1 MAPPFRCRA
10 RLRGIGLADAFS
22 FAKIFAWGVA
32 TTRRIG
38 GGANS
43 QGKRVRN
50 SARLIVESVGVAVVG
65 VLFGAALADDFPLVG
80 NYTQNVACK
89 GDGSDQAI
97 AKVTILPQ
105 EIISN
110 VGVCT
115 ILDKKTNGSSISAHV
130 ECKFAGGPL
139 IGDITF
145 TPRPDNTIE
154 FIDRDMT
161 YKAVLYRCPQ

>member
-1 MAPPFRCRA
+1 
-10 RLRGIGLADAFS
+10 
-22 FAKIFAWGVA
+22 
-32 TTRRIG
+32 
-38 GGANS
+38 
-43 QGKRVRN
+43 VRN
-50 SARLIVESVGVAVVG
+50 SVRLIVGSIAVVLSG
-65 VLFGAALADDFPLVG
+65 GLFGAVSADDFALVG

-89 GDGSDQAI
+89 GDGSDQPS
-97 AKVTILPQ
+97 AKVTISPQ
-105 EIISN
+105 EIVSN

-115 ILDKKTNGSSISAHV
+115 ILDKKTNGPSISAHV

-145 TPRPDNTIE
+145 TPRPDHTIE

>member
-1 MAPPFRCRA
+1 
-10 RLRGIGLADAFS
+10 
-22 FAKIFAWGVA
+22 
-32 TTRRIG
+32 
-38 GGANS
+38 
-43 QGKRVRN
+43 VRN
-50 SARLIVESVGVAVVG
+50 SVRLIVVSIAVTVSA
-65 VLFGAALADDFPLVG
+65 VLCGAVSADDFPLVG

-89 GDGSDQAI
+89 GDGSDQPS
-97 AKVTILPQ
+97 AKVTISPK
-105 EIISN
+105 EIVSN

-115 ILDKKTNGSSISAHV
+115 ILDKKTNGPSISAHV

-161 YKAVLYRCPQ
+161 YKAVLHRCPQ

>member
-1 MAPPFRCRA
+1 MRHFGC
-10 RLRGIGLADAFS
+10 LAVRS
-22 FAKIFAWGVA
+22 ITVA
-32 TTRRIG
+32 
-38 GGANS
+38 
-43 QGKRVRN
+43 
-50 SARLIVESVGVAVVG
+50 LC
-65 VLFGAALADDFPLVG
+65 AALAGEAFADDFPLVG

-89 GDGSDQAI
+89 GDGSDQPS
-97 AKVTILPQ
+97 AKVTISPQ
-105 EIISN
+105 EIVSN

-115 ILDKKTNGSSISAHV
+115 ILDRKANGRSISAHV

>member
-1 MAPPFRCRA
+1 
-10 RLRGIGLADAFS
+10 
-22 FAKIFAWGVA
+22 VQ
-32 TTRRIG
+32 
-38 GGANS
+38 NS
-43 QGKRVRN
+43 V
-50 SARLIVESVGVAVVG
+50 RLIVGSIAVVLSG
-65 VLFGAALADDFPLVG
+65 GLFSAVSADDFSLIG

-89 GDGSDQAI
+89 GDGSDQPS
-97 AKVTILPQ
+97 AKVTISPQ
-105 EIISN
+105 EIVSN

-115 ILDKKTNGSSISAHV
+115 ILDKKTNGPSISAHV

-145 TPRPDNTIE
+145 TPRPDHTIE